1 MAVLFMEGFDNV
13 TSITSASR
21 RGFSMTNGGFDPGK
35 GRFGGGCMIP
45 YTNAVYPGTVALPF
59 SSISGDDIYIGF
71 GFRRASGC
79 NSSLW
84 CLARG
89 TTTNIRGSGANT
101 CFYISFAANSQSATV
116 YNAAGTSLGTFS
128 APIDNLWHWVNINC
142 HALSGTSG
150 TLVIKIDKVTV
161 FSATGVNMAG
171 ASATGTTWTWNM
183 GSTGSGVVND
193 TIDDLIICDSSG
205 TKNNSEIPDCRII
218 SLIPNSLESAGNW
231 TANTGTIPA
240 AIDDVGAADDDTTYI
255 STSTAGDE
263 FAVGFS
269 DLPVT
274 PTSIGAVQVVSVSKK
289 TGTDSSSLTP
299 KLVTSATGSGVATVL
314 TTSYGVVKTIFE
326 NDPGTGTNFTV
337 SDINSIVFKGSV
349 T

>member
-1 MAVLFMEGFDNV
+1 
-13 TSITSASR
+13 
-21 RGFSMTNGGFDPGK
+21 
-35 GRFGGGCMIP
+35 MIP
-45 YTNAVYPGTVALPF
+45 YNNAVYAGSMPLPF
-59 SSISGDDIYIGF
+59 TSVSGDDIYIGF
-71 GFRRASGC
+71 AFRRSPNC
-79 NSSLW
+79 NASLW

-89 TTTNIRGSGANT
+89 TSTNVRSSGSYT
-101 CFYISFAANSQSATV
+101 CFYISFTANSQTATV
-116 YNAAGTSLGTFS
+116 YNAAETTLGTFS
-128 APIDNLWHWVNINC
+128 APLDGLWHWVNINC

-150 TLVIKIDKVTV
+150 TLVVKIDKVTV

-171 ASATGTTWTWNM
+171 ASATGTSWTWNM
-183 GSTGSGVVND
+183 GATSPGVAND

-274 PTSIGAVQVVSVSKK
+274 PTSIEAVQVVSVAKK

-314 TTSYGVVKTIFE
+314 TTSYGVVKAIFE